1 MRGARRRRPSGG
13 ANALSASKLHTV
25 YSTEQVRRRVREL
38 AKQINRDYLGKSL
51 HLVGIMDNC
60 FLFMADLIRLLKV
73 PLFCHFVR
81 PQVQDVS
88 PGGVPL
94 REIKYTP
101 PVDAE
106 GKDILL
112 LDGILQSGVTLDH
125 LYRYILGQN
134 PASVRTAVLIE
145 KTDERKV
152 GVPTD
157 YVGFRTAG
165 KFLVG
170 YGLGYQDEYRNLP
183 YVAAMDWAA
192 DGVRPER
199 GFPASNEE
207 PAGG

>member
-1 MRGARRRRPSGG
+1 MRKTAKPAARRRRPSAG
-13 ANALSASKLHTV
+13 ANALAANKLRTVFSAVQL
-25 YSTEQVRRRVREL
+25 RRRVREL
-38 AKQINRDYLGKSL
+38 AKQINRDYQGKSL

-60 FLFMADLIRLLKV
+60 FLFMGDLIRLLKV
-73 PLFCHFVR
+73 PLLCSFVR

-101 PVDAE
+101 PVDAA

-134 PASVRTAVLIE
+134 PASVRTALLVE

-152 GVPTD
+152 AVATD

-170 YGLGYQDEYRNLP
+170 YGLGYQEKYRNLP
-183 YVAAMDWAA
+183 YVAAL
-192 DGVRPER
+192 G
-199 GFPASNEE
+199 
-207 PAGG
+207 